1 MKSLTLR
8 HYVLAGLLGALI
20 AALGFTPF
28 GMVPVPTPAGSAT
41 ILHIPVIIAA
51 LIEGP
56 LFGSLVG
63 LMFGAVSYWR
73 AVVAPA
79 NPMAQVMFI
88 EPLTAFVPRILIGVL
103 SYYAFRAAHNE
114 IWRRIICGAT
124 GLLVWDLSY
133 RTAVQY
139 LGWLDSSAATYL
151 YFFPVGLAVTLFLF
165 RLLSGEDAPVIA
177 GALAGSLTNTVGVLT
192 LVTLRGVLP
201 APASAVIAVVHGLPE
216 AAVAVVVTILVY
228 RSLSRRLA
236 HREG

>member
-1 MKSLTLR
+1 VKKLTLR
-8 HYVLAGLLGALI
+8 HYVLAGLLGAMI

-79 NPMAQVMFI
+79 NPMAQMMFI
-88 EPLTAFVPRILIGVL
+88 DPFTALVPRILIGVL
-103 SYYAFRAAHNE
+103 SYIAFRVAHNE
-114 IWRRIICGAT
+114 IWRRVICAAT
-124 GLLVWDLSY
+124 GFLVWDLSY
-133 RTAVQY
+133 RTALHLQWV
-139 LGWLDSSAATYL
+139 GSSPATYL
-151 YFFPVGLAVTLFLF
+151 FFMPLGAGVAYFLL
-165 RLLSGEDAPVIA
+165 RLLAGEDAPVIA
-177 GALAGSLTNTVGVLT
+177 AALAGSLTNTVGVMT
-192 LVTLRGVLP
+192 LVTLRGIL
-201 APASAVIAVVHGLPE
+201 PASASAVVAVVHGLPE
-216 AAVAVVVTILVY
+216 AAVAVVITLLVY

-236 HREG
+236 HEGG